1 MVEQEYIDET
11 SERILHYREYII
23 FRKFNHVDFN
33 WEQWI
38 IIKIALTLSWTK
50 GLAPKWS
57 RRL

>member
-1 MVEQEYIDET
+1 MRTIMVEQEYIDIDET

-38 IIKIALTLSWTK
+38 IIKIALTLS
-50 GLAPKWS
+50 
-57 RRL
+57 